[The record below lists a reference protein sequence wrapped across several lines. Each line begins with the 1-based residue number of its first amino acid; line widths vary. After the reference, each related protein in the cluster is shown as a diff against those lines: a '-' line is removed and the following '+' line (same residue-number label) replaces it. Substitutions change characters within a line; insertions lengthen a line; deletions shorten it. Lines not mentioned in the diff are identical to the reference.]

1 MSYEESD
8 DEDLDDYD
16 LYPRRTSPK
25 LNSSRSQ
32 GDDLYLSLF
41 RQILFRNKPISVN
54 GIQYNV
60 LEKIGSGKFSKI
72 YKVFDDGN
80 FYALKK
86 IKYSSNLILENYKNE
101 INLLQELQDEDKI
114 INIIDSEINK
124 EEKTILI
131 LLELGDADLKTIIA
145 SQEKLT
151 PNYLR
156 YTLQQMLEA
165 VQIIHNKK
173 IIHGNLKP
181 SNFLMVKRTLKLI
194 DFGFAKVIENDKTS
208 TDFYQQ
214 YSSIQ
219 YGAPESF
226 SNKTQFVK
234 LGTSADVW
242 SIGYILYEL
251 VYGHSPF
258 PTIGMQFSN
267 ERINIKY
274 DPLPNFPDFEL
285 LKNVMQMCLQR
296 NPKQRP
302 SIEDLLF
309 HPYIQQPT
317 ASFVSESLS
326 IADNLGQ
333 LAKQIQRKY
342 SDREFNCDVGHK
354 ILQRIAKDLTDGK
367 PMIISPRA

>member
-1 MSYEESD
+1 MHQRQHSSVGLFSDSSD
-8 DEDLDDYD
+8 DGESADDGY
-16 LYPRRTSPK
+16 YVP
-25 LNSSRSQ
+25 
-32 GDDLYLSLF
+32 LF
-41 RQILFRNKPISVN
+41 RQILFRNNPISVN
-54 GIQYNV
+54 GIEYSV
-60 LEKIGSGKFSKI
+60 LEQIGSGNCSKI
-72 YKVFDDGN
+72 YKVFDDGC

-86 IKYSSNLILENYKNE
+86 IRYTSSSTLESYRNE

-114 INIIDSEINK
+114 INIIDSEIDRENR
-124 EEKTILI
+124 TILI
-131 LLELGDADLKTIIA
+131 LLELGDADLKTIIS

-151 PNYLR
+151 TNYLR

-165 VQIIHNKK
+165 VQIIHRKK

-194 DFGFAKVIENDKTS
+194 DFGFAKMIEDDKTS
-208 TDFYQQ
+208 TDFYQNNR
-214 YSSIQ
+214 SFQ

-242 SIGYILYEL
+242 SIGFILYEL

-258 PTIGMQFSN
+258 SVVGMQFTN
-267 ERINIKY
+267 ERFNIKY

-302 SIEDLLF
+302 SIEELLL
-309 HPYIQQPT
+309 HPYIRQPT
-317 ASFVSESLS
+317 TSFVSESLS

-333 LAKQIQRKY
+333 LAKQIQYRY
-342 SDREFNCDVGHK
+342 SDREFDCEVGHK
-354 ILQRIAKDLTDGK
+354 ILQRLAKDLADGK
-367 PMIISPRA
+367 PMIISPRS